1 MGLEGGYS
9 SCRMHYYALSFQRSF
24 SNHTFFFHQES
35 GKDSQDKKRNHIKGL
50 LVAATDCEPQYITRL
65 LQSKMRIG
73 LAEKTVQM
81 ALGQAAVYSEK
92 HSPPSKIQS
101 PFEEVGAHFFYLKFY
116 RNV

>member
-65 LQSKMRIG
+65 LQVTHFNVPG
-73 LAEKTVQM
+73 VHEYTVVF
-81 ALGQAAVYSEK
+81 ASA
-92 HSPPSKIQS
+92 
-101 PFEEVGAHFFYLKFY
+101 
-116 RNV
+116 